1 MNVSKQFVWLIIGLV
16 TLLGASYAHVLVGET
31 SVSFSTLKEAIFDY
45 DPSVIDHVL
54 FREFRL
60 SRTLTAILAGSSLA
74 LSGMLMQ
81 TLFNN
86 PLAGPYILGINSG
99 ASLFVG
105 LLLMS
110 GISIGGAQLGIVGAA
125 LLGAFISCVFMIV
138 LSGYLRNQ
146 ISLLLAGMMF
156 GSFTSAIVSILQQL
170 SGIEELKAF
179 TMWAMGTLQQVS
191 FDELSIYAF
200 TVFGGIVLA
209 FIMGKNL
216 NVLVLGEKPA
226 RLLGVNIVRTRIVVL
241 TAVAILAGVTTAFC
255 GPIAFV
261 GMTVPNLTRLVFK
274 TQQHHLLIGMNLLF
288 GALFVLICDTLILH
302 WSTVLPIPLN
312 AFTSLIGAPFVLLIL
327 MRRVR

>member
-1 MNVSKQFVWLIIGLV
+1 MSVSKQIGWLIIGLLALFGV
-16 TLLGASYAHVLVGET
+16 ACLHVLSGET
-31 SVSFSTLKEAIFDY
+31 AVSLSVMKDAIFQY
-45 DPSVIDHVL
+45 DPSVMDHVL

-125 LLGAFISCVFMIV
+125 LLGAFVSCIFMIG

-170 SGIEELKAF
+170 SGAEALKAF
-179 TMWAMGTLQQVS
+179 TMWSMGTLQQVS
-191 FDELSIYAF
+191 FEELSIFA
-200 TVFGGIVLA
+200 GILLA
-209 FIMGKNL
+209 FAMGKFL

-226 RLLGVNIVRTRIVVL
+226 RLLGVNIVRTRIIIL
-241 TAVAILAGVTTAFC
+241 IAVAILAGVTTAFC

-261 GMTVPNLTRLVFK
+261 GMAVPNLTRLVFK
-274 TQQHHLLIGMNLLF
+274 TQQHHLLIGMNLII
-288 GALFVLICDTLILH
+288 GALFLLICDALILH
-302 WSTVLPIPLN
+302 WAPVLPIPLN

>member
-1 MNVSKQFVWLIIGLV
+1 
-16 TLLGASYAHVLVGET
+16 
-31 SVSFSTLKEAIFDY
+31 
-45 DPSVIDHVL
+45 
-54 FREFRL
+54 
-60 SRTLTAILAGSSLA
+60 
-74 LSGMLMQ
+74 
-81 TLFNN
+81 
-86 PLAGPYILGINSG
+86 
-99 ASLFVG
+99 
-105 LLLMS
+105 
-110 GISIGGAQLGIVGAA
+110 
-125 LLGAFISCVFMIV
+125 
-138 LSGYLRNQ
+138 
-146 ISLLLAGMMF
+146 SLLLAGMMF

>member
-1 MNVSKQFVWLIIGLV
+1 MSVSKQIGWLIIGLIA
-16 TLLGASYAHVLVGET
+16 LIGASCAHALVGET
-31 SVSFSTLKEAIFDY
+31 AVSFSTMMEAIFQY
-45 DPSVIDHVL
+45 DRSVIDHVL

-60 SRTLTAILAGSSLA
+60 CRTLTAILAGSSLA

-125 LLGAFISCVFMIV
+125 LLGAFVSCIFMIG

-156 GSFTSAIVSILQQL
+156 GSFTSAILSILQQM
-170 SGIEELKAF
+170 SGAEALKAF
-179 TMWAMGTLQQVS
+179 TMWSMGTLQQVS
-191 FDELSIYAF
+191 FEELSIFASAVS
-200 TVFGGIVLA
+200 TGLVLA
-209 FIMGKNL
+209 LVMGKFL

-226 RLLGVNIVRTRIVVL
+226 RLLGVNIVRTRVIIL
-241 TAVAILAGVTTAFC
+241 MAVAILAGVTTAFC

-261 GMTVPNLTRLVFK
+261 GMAVPNLTRLIFK

>member
-1 MNVSKQFVWLIIGLV
+1 MSVTKQIGWLIMGL
-16 TLLGASYAHVLVGET
+16 LALFGAACLHVLSGET
-31 SVSFSTLKEAIFDY
+31 AVSLGVMKDAIFQY
-45 DPSVIDHVL
+45 DPSVMDHVL

-125 LLGAFISCVFMIV
+125 LVGAFVSCIFMIG

-170 SGIEELKAF
+170 SGAEALKAF
-179 TMWAMGTLQQVS
+179 TMWSMGTLQQVS
-191 FDELSIYAF
+191 FEELYIFAG
-200 TVFGGIVLA
+200 TVSVGILLA
-209 FIMGKNL
+209 FSMGKYL

-226 RLLGVNIVRTRIVVL
+226 RLLGVNIVRTRIIIL
-241 TAVAILAGVTTAFC
+241 IAVAILAGVTTAFC

-261 GMTVPNLTRLVFK
+261 GMAVPNLTRLVFK
-274 TQQHHLLIGMNLLF
+274 TQQHHLLIGMNLII
-288 GALFVLICDTLILH
+288 GALFVLICDALILH
-302 WSTVLPIPLN
+302 WAPVLPIPLN